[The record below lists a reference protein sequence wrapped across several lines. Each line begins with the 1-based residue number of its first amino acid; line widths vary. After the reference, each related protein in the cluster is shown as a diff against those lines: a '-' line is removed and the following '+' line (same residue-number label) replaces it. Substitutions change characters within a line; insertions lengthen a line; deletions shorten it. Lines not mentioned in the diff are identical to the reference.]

1 MGKYNRGR
9 ISEDLISQEN
19 NQAQNGIVI
28 PNDCLSLSVT
38 CTSDSGNNAF
48 IGFNEPA
55 TNKNLLQPGES
66 IPYGDIRVTL
76 QGNKLYV
83 GFDPTGTGGKVRI
96 SYLIDQGE
104 C

>member
-1 MGKYNRGR
+1 MGKYNKGR
-9 ISEDLISQEN
+9 ISEVLISQEN

-28 PNDCLSLSVT
+28 PNDCLSLSIT
-38 CTSDSGNNAF
+38 CTSDSTNTAI
-48 IGFNEPA
+48 IGYNEPSS
-55 TNKNLLQPGES
+55 NKNLLQPGES

-83 GFDPTGTGGKVRI
+83 GFSQSGTGGKVRI
-96 SYLIDQGE
+96 SYLIDTGE

>member
-1 MGKYNRGR
+1 MARYNRGR
-9 ISEDLISQEN
+9 ISEVLVDQNN
-19 NQAQNGIVI
+19 NQSQNGIII

-55 TNKNLLQPGES
+55 TDKNLLQPGES

-76 QGNKLYV
+76 DGNKLYV
-83 GFDPTGTGGKVRI
+83 GFQPGGTNGKVRI